1 MRTGKPH
8 KINQIRSRRHT
19 QDKAGRVMMMMKI
32 FQRLLVVYSSSIV
45 ALSIMMIASAQED
58 LQKAQVAFAD
68 GVVEDLYTLDK
79 NQCTSALGMS
89 MMMSLLYPAMDD
101 EARLQAQTVFGYPPD
116 ASGLVWEDVTADINS
131 RNDGACIQPD
141 NCDLGVNP
149 LVSITNS
156 VWVKE
161 GATVNDTYAT
171 VLGNLTEAIDF
182 AGDTAGKTI
191 NEWVSN
197 ATRGVID
204 KLVGT

>member
-1 MRTGKPH
+1 
-8 KINQIRSRRHT
+8 
-19 QDKAGRVMMMMKI
+19 MMI
-32 FQRLLVVYSSSIV
+32 VQRLLIA

-68 GVVEDLYTLDK
+68 GVVEDLYALDE

-89 MMMSLLYPAMDD
+89 MMMSLLYPAMSD
-101 EARLQAQTVFGYPPD
+101 EAKMQAQTVFGYPPD

-131 RNDGACIQPD
+131 RYDGACFEPD
-141 NCDLGVNP
+141 QCDLGVNP

-171 VLGNLTEAIDF
+171 VLGNLTRAIDF

-191 NEWVSN
+191 NEWVDN

-204 KLVGT
+204 SIVGT

>member
-1 MRTGKPH
+1 
-8 KINQIRSRRHT
+8 
-19 QDKAGRVMMMMKI
+19 MMMMMI
-32 FQRLLVVYSSSIV
+32 FQRLLVVYSSSLV
-45 ALSIMMIASAQED
+45 ALSIMKIASAQED